1 MSKVIYTSP
10 VFKDENGN
18 GRKFLI
24 AAEGV
29 STHAKRD
36 AMLLK
41 MIALGGI
48 HAKPTEEFMGYR
60 KKMLAAKRKIEKNG
74 WFSSEVV

>member
-18 GRKFLI
+18 GRKFMVP
-24 AAEGV
+24 AEGV

-36 AMLLK
+36 AMLIK

-48 HAKPTEEFMGYR
+48 HADPTPEFMGYR
-60 KKMLAAKRKIEKNG
+60 SKMMAAKRKIVKNG
-74 WFSSEVV
+74 WFSTEVK